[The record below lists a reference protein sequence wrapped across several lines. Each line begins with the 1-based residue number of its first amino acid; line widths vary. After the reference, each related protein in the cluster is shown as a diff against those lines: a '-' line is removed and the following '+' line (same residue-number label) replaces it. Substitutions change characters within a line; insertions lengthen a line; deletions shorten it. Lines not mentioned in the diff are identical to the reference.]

1 MAEEGFQ
8 EKSEKAT
15 PRQREK
21 SREEGRVAKSQ
32 DLNAAVM
39 TCLGFGS
46 LLVIG
51 PFMANEVMSM
61 VRHML
66 SHAPA
71 IAAEDPTFVK
81 IFGDS
86 LLRFFVVMAP
96 MFALLVIFGALVNIV
111 QVGFKITPKAIK
123 PKFEKLDVL
132 KGLKQKLSVRT
143 IVIAV
148 RDTIKLFIVGFVAYK
163 ALESEYEN
171 FFLLP
176 DMDVVQL
183 ARMMTSTA
191 LWVGLKIGAA
201 MLFIAVVD
209 YAYQRYEFEKSI
221 KMSKQDIRDE
231 YKTTDGNPQIK
242 ARVRQIQRE
251 MSRARMMEEVAR
263 ADVVVTNPTHIAVAL
278 KYDRGAMAAPLVLAK
293 GERLIADKIKEI
305 AREHGIPV
313 VEDKPLAR
321 ALFKMCEIGQA
332 VPETLFRA
340 VAELLAYVYRLKGEG
355 VN

>member
-1 MAEEGFQ
+1 MAEQGFQ

-21 SREEGRVAKSQ
+21 TREEGRVAKSN

-46 LLVIG
+46 LLAIG
-51 PFMANEVMSM
+51 PYMVDQVMM
-61 VRHML
+61 MFRHML
-66 SHAPA
+66 SNAPV

-86 LLRFFVVMAP
+86 LLRFFTVMAP
-96 MFALLVIFGALVNIV
+96 MFVLLVIFGVLVNIA

-143 IVIAV
+143 LVIAV
-148 RDTIKLFIVGFVAYK
+148 RDTIKMFIVGFVAYK

-171 FFLLP
+171 FFMLP
-176 DMDVVQL
+176 DMDVIQL
-183 ARMMTSTA
+183 AAMMANTA

-278 KYDRGAMAAPLVLAK
+278 KYDRDSMAAPLVLAK
-293 GERLIADKIKEI
+293 GERLIAEKIKEI

-321 ALFKMCEIGQA
+321 TLFKLCEIGQA
-332 VPETLFRA
+332 VPDTLFRA
-340 VAELLAYVYRLKGEG
+340 VAELLAYVYRLKGKG

>member
-1 MAEEGFQ
+1 MAEQGFQ
-8 EKSEKAT
+8 EKTEKAT

-21 SREEGRVAKSQ
+21 SREEGRVAKSV

-46 LLVIG
+46 LLAVG
-51 PFMANEVMSM
+51 PYMADQLKLM

-86 LLRFFVVMAP
+86 LLRFFTLMAP
-96 MFALLVIFGALVNIV
+96 MFVLLVVFGVLVNIV

-143 IVIAV
+143 LVIAV

-163 ALESEYEN
+163 ALESEFEG

-176 DMDVVQL
+176 EMDIVQL
-183 ARMMTSTA
+183 AATMANTA
-191 LWVGLKIGAA
+191 IWVGLKIGAA
-201 MLFIAVVD
+201 MLFIAVMD

-251 MSRARMMEEVAR
+251 MSRARMMDEVPK
-263 ADVVVTNPTHIAVAL
+263 ADVVVTNPTQIAVAL
-278 KYDRGAMAAPLVLAK
+278 KYDRGTMDAPLVLAK
-293 GERLIADKIKEI
+293 GERLIAQKIKEL
-305 AREHGIPV
+305 AREHDIPV

-321 ALFKMCEIGQA
+321 TLFKLCDVGQV
-332 VPETLFRA
+332 VPDTLYRA
-340 VAELLAYVYRLKGEG
+340 VAELLAYVYRLKGKG
-355 VN
+355 VS